1 MILATNTSN
10 LNIKLIQPTDR
21 FSDDA
26 FNSVIEDI
34 DNKVVGVSHLTSG
47 AHFEVWT
54 KSTSYQK
61 GDVVRTP
68 FLKSNQYL
76 ECLVSGTSGSSCPTD
91 NIQGTR
97 ITDNDITWVIKALGV
112 VDTSTV
118 SLWAS
123 NWDYVRGHIVMYN
136 NCLYRCKTPHTSSSS
151 FDLDASLWQE
161 VKASVGLWKP
171 LVYYYV
177 DDIVVNDGLIYKN
190 NVAHVSDSTFSSTE
204 EANWELIGGA
214 GGISSWQSSETY
226 NKGQL
231 VINDGIVYKVNSKHT
246 SSSSFSADIANWDIL
261 NAGLNDWATSVYYP
275 VGIVVLA
282 NNKIY
287 QCKSAHTS
295 TTFTADIAN
304 WQEISGYRVVID
316 DWKANTGYI
325 VGDLC
330 ANDKKIYRCTIKHT
344 SGTLFDATEEANWEE
359 LSPTINEITDWK
371 SNTSYNAKDIVINDN
386 ALYRCKTAHTSTSSF
401 ATDALTYWDKL
412 SGANSVGVWASGKS
426 YDEGQLVVYN
436 NQLFRANVSH
446 ASSATFDLDGAKWN
460 LLESNIGEYKANVYY
475 PIGTA
480 VIYNNA
486 LFKCK
491 VAHNSTSTFN
501 RDNWTRVD
509 NNNPLVKDWT
519 ASTYYY
525 ANDIVLHG
533 NQLYRCN
540 VNHTSSNFSTDKA
553 NWTKILS
560 SAFTFKANTYY
571 EKGSIVEYNN
581 KLYKANINL
590 SDELFNP
597 LNWELCSKSV
607 EKWLPHIDSS
617 LYSIINFESDEY
629 VVDDLSSSASRRL
642 RFHDI
647 FKRIYC
653 YTKNINSN
661 TATNVGVDVGAFG
674 YFGSSGCL
682 VRGGGYNSDTILTIE
697 GLDVFKGKKDFTFD
711 CFIKF
716 TSSSPLRGLT
726 FFGVGVNWTY
736 IKDKWTHITCC
747 YDYVSNT
754 VDWWVDGNYEGN
766 RNCSV
771 GSAIKDYSVAI
782 SAVTNPIYVD
792 NIRIRLGKKYTATN
806 NNIPIPSANEY
817 VLSLN
822 RNYSYDVGDFAEYD
836 GVLYR
841 CIEQDSDLTFNA
853 DKWQQVANIVL
864 TWNPNSYYFA
874 GQLVMDGQTLL
885 RCIEAHTSGADIDDS
900 KWEVIADDKVVI
912 KDWESSKK
920 YSKDNVVFKD
930 NVLYRCTAE
939 HKSNSFDTELNDGY
953 WIKVSGGSSG
963 GSGTGNYSQMV
974 AMNVT
979 APKTYEIKIA
989 ETTDFCFPP
998 VEVLKFKAGQT
1009 DVVVDALTFDL
1020 SDGKLF
1026 EVEGISSENSP
1037 YALYDNGKLYLN
1049 TEYTYKHGSATSCG
1063 NGYTTISDEIDLS
1076 IFKNVDSVEVI

>member
-76 ECLVSGTSGSSCPTD
+76 ECLVGGTSGSSCPTD

-97 ITDNDITWVIKALGV
+97 ITDNDVTWVIKALGV

-226 NKGQL
+226 SKGQL
-231 VINDGIVYKVNSKHT
+231 VVNDGIIYKVKSKHT

-287 QCKSAHTS
+287 QCNSAHTS

-304 WQEISGYRVVID
+304 WQEISGYRIVID
-316 DWKANTGYI
+316 DWKANTEYV

-344 SGTLFDATEEANWEE
+344 SGTLFDAVEEANWEE

-386 ALYRCKTAHTSTSSF
+386 ALYRCKTSHTSTSSF

-412 SGANSVGVWASGKS
+412 SGANSVDVWASGKS

-460 LLESNIGEYKANVYY
+460 LLESNIGEYKPNVYY
-475 PIGTA
+475 PIGTS

-491 VAHNSTSTFN
+491 VAHNSTGTFN
-501 RDNWTRVD
+501 RDNWTRID
-509 NNNPLVKDWT
+509 NSNPLVKDWAT
-519 ASTYYY
+519 STYYY
-525 ANDIVLHG
+525 ANDVVLYA
-533 NQLYRCN
+533 NQLYRCKT
-540 VNHTSSNFSTDKA
+540 NHTSSDFSANSA
-553 NWTKILS
+553 NWAKILS
-560 SAFTFKANTYY
+560 SEITFVSGNYY
-571 EKGSIVEYNN
+571 IKGSIVEHNGDFYRCRYSNSYTTFSQLHWEKISRTVETWKPCYYSDSLISLITFTPDTYIKVSDTN
-581 KLYKANINL
+581 GALAFTDLNHAVEYYFYEGGSPDSHLYYYDDGGYDGNYVHLTRASGAL
-590 SDELFNP
+590 TT
-597 LNWELCSKSV
+597 
-607 EKWLPHIDSS
+607 SS
-617 LYSIINFESDEY
+617 LDVYKDARDFTMDFFVSNASYSVSMFGGN
-629 VVDDLSSSASRRL
+629 VALSSTVTANWHYILIQYNS
-642 RFHDI
+642 
-647 FKRIYC
+647 
-653 YTKNINSN
+653 TSN
-661 TATNVGVDVGAFG
+661 TADAWMDGIYAGNFALGNATTISLTGANASF
-674 YFGSSGCL
+674 
-682 VRGGGYNSDTILTIE
+682 
-697 GLDVFKGKKDFTFD
+697 
-711 CFIKF
+711 
-716 TSSSPLRGLT
+716 
-726 FFGVGVNWTY
+726 
-736 IKDKWTHITCC
+736 
-747 YDYVSNT
+747 
-754 VDWWVDGNYEGN
+754 
-766 RNCSV
+766 
-771 GSAIKDYSVAI
+771 
-782 SAVTNPIYVD
+782 D
-792 NIRIRLGKKYTATN
+792 NIRFTN
-806 NNIPIPSANEY
+806 NILYATTDNVPIPPAS
-817 VLSLN
+817 
-822 RNYSYDVGDFAEYD
+822 NYGLGDNYRYYTYNTGDFVEYE

-841 CIEQDSDLTFNA
+841 CLTNDSDTVFVPK
-853 DKWQQVANIVL
+853 KWQQVANIVL
-864 TWNPNSYYFA
+864 TWTPNVYYFV

-885 RCIEAHTSGADIDDS
+885 RCIEAHTSGADLDNAEYA
-900 KWEVIADDKVVI
+900 KWEIIADNGVFI
-912 KDWESSKK
+912 KDWETNKK
-920 YSKDNVVFKD
+920 YYADNVVFSD
-930 NVLYRCTAE
+930 NVLYRCTAN
-939 HKSNSFDTELNDGY
+939 HTSGSFNTDLSDGY

-974 AMNVT
+974 LMNVT

-1076 IFKNVDSVEVI
+1076 IFKNVDSVGVI

>member
-1 MILATNTSN
+1 MPNYTPKLK
-10 LNIKLIQPTDR
+10 IKLIDEKEY
-21 FSDDA
+21 FADEA
-26 FNSVIEDI
+26 FNAVIEDA
-34 DNKVVGVSHLTSG
+34 DDKLVGISHLSSAMHWDEWVANKAYNKNDIIRYKSLSGGQYAKCITSG
-47 AHFEVWT
+47 ISDKNE
-54 KSTSYQK
+54 
-61 GDVVRTP
+61 
-68 FLKSNQYL
+68 
-76 ECLVSGTSGSSCPTD
+76 PTD
-91 NIQGTR
+91 NVTGSKVKDGTVEWS
-97 ITDNDITWVIKALGV
+97 ILSLADLLFDSTKVDIWLSSESYSRGQV
-112 VDTSTV
+112 VV
-118 SLWAS
+118 
-123 NWDYVRGHIVMYN
+123 YN
-136 NCLYRCKTPHTSSSS
+136 NCLYRCKTPHTSSST
-151 FDLDASLWQE
+151 FDLDALKWQE
-161 VKASVGLWKP
+161 IRASFGMWKSMT
-171 LVYYYV
+171 YYFT
-177 DDIVVNDGLIYKN
+177 DDIVVEDNLIYLCIT
-190 NVAHVSDSTFSSTE
+190 AHVSESTFNSTE
-204 EANWELIGGA
+204 ETYWEVIGGA
-214 GGISSWQSSETY
+214 GGISVWQDNKSY
-226 NKGQL
+226 NEGQL
-231 VINDGIVYKVNSKHT
+231 VSYNNILYKANIKHT
-246 SSSSFSADIANWDIL
+246 STANFSADIANWDIV
-261 NAGLNDWATSVYYP
+261 NAGLNSWATSVYYP
-275 VGIVVLA
+275 AGIIVIA
-282 NNKIY
+282 NNKLY
-287 QCKSAHTS
+287 QCITAHTS
-295 TTFTADIAN
+295 TKFTSDEAN
-304 WQEISGYRVVID
+304 WQEISGYRIVID
-316 DWKANTGYI
+316 DWKATTDYI

-330 ANDKKIYRCTIKHT
+330 AHDKKIYRCTVKHT
-344 SGTLFDATEEANWEE
+344 SGAKFDSTEEANWEE
-359 LSPTINEITDWK
+359 LSPTINEINDWK
-371 SNTSYNAKDIVINDN
+371 ASTSYNAKDIVINDN
-386 ALYRCKTAHTSTSSF
+386 ALYRCKTAHTSTSDF
-401 ATDALTYWDKL
+401 ATDALTYWVKL
-412 SGANSVGVWASGKS
+412 SGANAVSVWASSKS

-436 NQLFRANVSH
+436 NQLFRANANH
-446 ASSATFDLDGAKWN
+446 ASSATFGMDGAKWN
-460 LLESNIGEYKANVYY
+460 MLESNIGEYKPNVYY

-501 RDNWTRVD
+501 RDNWTRID
-509 NNNPLVKDWT
+509 KNNPLVKDWT

-525 ANDIVLHG
+525 ANDIVLYG

-540 VNHTSSNFSTDKA
+540 ANHTSSNFSTDKA

-597 LNWELCSKSV
+597 LNWELCSESV

-653 YTKNINSN
+653 YTESINSN

-674 YFGSSGCL
+674 YFGSSGCV
-682 VRGGGYNSDTILTIE
+682 VRGGGHDSDTILTIE

-782 SAVTNPIYVD
+782 SAETKPIYVD

-963 GSGTGNYSQMV
+963 GGTGNYSQMV
-974 AMNVT
+974 LMNVT

-998 VEVLKFKAGQT
+998 VEILKFKAGQD

-1026 EVEGISSENSP
+1026 EVEGISSEDSP
-1037 YALYDNGKLYLN
+1037 YALYDKGKLYLN
-1049 TEYTYKHGSATSCG
+1049 TEYKYKHGSTTSCG